1 MKKATKLFLMLLV
14 MASMLTITSCNK
26 DKKLPEKI
34 TVSGQVTY
42 ENGDAAEGVAVEV
55 VSSYLM
61 AIPTPVDLP
70 VYTNE
75 EGRYLV
81 EFEPKEDLTYSI
93 RFNVT
98 MDDCQYSY
106 QDDLTK
112 WEANQVCDAVL
123 KKNEDNN

>member
-1 MKKATKLFLMLLV
+1 MKKTTKLFLILLV

-34 TVSGQVTY
+34 TVNGQVTY

-55 VSSYLM
+55 ISSYLM

-70 VYTNE
+70 VYTNQD
-75 EGRYLV
+75 GRYIV
-81 EFEPKEDLTYSI
+81 EFEPQESLTYSI

-98 MDDCQYSY
+98 KDGCQYYY
-106 QDDLTK
+106 QDALTK
-112 WEANQVCDAVL
+112 WEANQVCDVVL
-123 KKNEDNN
+123 KKAEE